1 MATRKSTPRS
11 TARKPAT
18 RKGRPTWLLLAVGIV
33 IGLGIAGLAYLAGI
47 KAPADKPAVAAPP
60 AVKTT
65 GKPATKA
72 PAPAADSPDY
82 TFYTVLPR
90 NEVRV
95 ADDSQKTTPAV
106 VAGETYVL
114 QVGSFRQLADADR
127 RRAELILMGLDT
139 TVEKVTFDSGE
150 TWHRVFVGPFDS
162 QGKAAEARQTLSGN
176 RIDSMLLKRR
186 SGG

>member
-1 MATRKSTPRS
+1 
-11 TARKPAT
+11 
-18 RKGRPTWLLLAVGIV
+18 LLLAVGIV

-47 KAPADKPAVAAPP
+47 KAPADKPVVAAPP

-139 TVEKVTFDSGE
+139 TVEK
-150 TWHRVFVGPFDS
+150 
-162 QGKAAEARQTLSGN
+162 
-176 RIDSMLLKRR
+176 
-186 SGG
+186 